1 MNGPREHALG
11 LLEKAAH
18 DLIAAQATLDT
29 GRALDTVCFHA
40 QQAAEKSLKAAL
52 ATRDVVFPRTHDL
65 AELVVLARPYCP
77 ALAEMANALASLSPY
92 AVQVR
97 YESAM
102 DPGLEEARQAL
113 ETAKRVHALVEQ
125 FAKA

>member
-18 DLIAAQATLDT
+18 DLIAAQATLAT

-52 ATRDVVFPRTHDL
+52 ALGDVVFPWTHDI
-65 AELVVLARPYCP
+65 AELVVLAKPHCP
-77 ALAEMANALASLSPY
+77 ALAELENALASLSPY

-97 YESAM
+97 YVNAM
-102 DPGLEEARQAL
+102 DPGIEEARQAL

-125 FAKA
+125 FVKT